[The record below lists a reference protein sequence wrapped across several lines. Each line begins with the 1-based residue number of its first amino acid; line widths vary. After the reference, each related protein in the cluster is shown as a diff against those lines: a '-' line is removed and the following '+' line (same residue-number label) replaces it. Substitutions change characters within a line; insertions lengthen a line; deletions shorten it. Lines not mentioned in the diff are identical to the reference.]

1 MRIINPLI
9 NPIKWQTSYTTGDSF
24 KSCLDRGLSDHV
36 EQLVERS
43 IWRIDQV
50 LVGLLATILGWWT
63 PYWVKRV
70 LFVALYKNALCIY
83 IYIRIKM
90 RVELFAMIRH
100 FAAPLKPRQLL
111 SSEIDWNI
119 YFKKSL
125 NMVWSHHYVLRKPL
139 GIWGRLT
146 LRHWD
151 WYKSTLIWEFEG
163 PWGSTFWSLI
173 QGSGCIDSD
182 VVNAIKKHNQFHH
195 LGEFS

>member
-70 LFVALYKNALCIY
+70 LFVALYKNALYIY

-100 FAAPLKPRQLL
+100 FAAPLETPATPIQWDWLKYILQKIIEYGMIPPLRT
-111 SSEIDWNI
+111 SET
-119 YFKKSL
+119 
-125 NMVWSHHYVLRKPL
+125 LRNLREAHPETLRLVQIHPNL
-139 GIWGRLT
+139 GIWGTLGFNLLESYPRLR
-146 LRHWD
+146 LYW
-151 WYKSTLIWEFEG
+151 
-163 PWGSTFWSLI
+163 FWC
-173 QGSGCIDSD
+173 G
-182 VVNAIKKHNQFHH
+182 KRNQKT
-195 LGEFS
+195 

>member
-83 IYIRIKM
+83 IYQNKNASWAVCNDQTLCSTLETPATPIQWDWLKYILQKII
-90 RVELFAMIRH
+90 EYGMIP
-100 FAAPLKPRQLL
+100 PLRT
-111 SSEIDWNI
+111 SET
-119 YFKKSL
+119 
-125 NMVWSHHYVLRKPL
+125 LRNLREAHPETLRLVQIHPNL
-139 GIWGRLT
+139 GIWGTLGFNLLESYPRLR
-146 LRHWD
+146 LYW
-151 WYKSTLIWEFEG
+151 
-163 PWGSTFWSLI
+163 FWC
-173 QGSGCIDSD
+173 G
-182 VVNAIKKHNQFHH
+182 KRNQKT
-195 LGEFS
+195 